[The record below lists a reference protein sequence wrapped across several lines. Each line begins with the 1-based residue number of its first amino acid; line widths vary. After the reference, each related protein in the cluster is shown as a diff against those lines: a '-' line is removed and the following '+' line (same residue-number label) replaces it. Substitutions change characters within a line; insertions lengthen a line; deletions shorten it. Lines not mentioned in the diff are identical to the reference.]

1 MHDFTLNIDGEAVL
15 SVSHLGRKPVLAVHT
30 DAGPVIIGTLLD
42 ERCVAQLRAAL
53 AKLGEEE
60 EANASL
66 REAVMHCRLKATA
79 SQATDAAT
87 RPVSA

>member
-60 EANASL
+60 EANAS
-66 REAVMHCRLKATA
+66 AIMHLTNPRHRRSPAERN
-79 SQATDAAT
+79 Q
-87 RPVSA
+87 